1 MEKNLTEK
9 LYEELKKR
17 NIFEEE
23 DEEDFE
29 DDENEGDEED
39 IDDEEDD
46 QEEEDDDVE
55 ETTDNDSD
63 NDLSD
68 ISDVNLY
75 KINPKVIKILT
86 NRIKDEYTAHY
97 YYRAAANWCQDMN
110 YKKAAEFFRNEAD
123 DELEHA
129 KKIQEYMVDFNIQP
143 VIPNA
148 PTKHN
153 FNNLIDIVHGAYE
166 MELGLMKA
174 YNKDSLTLFTSDIT
188 TFDFLTEFRV
198 IQKGAVVE
206 YNDLINAS
214 NLVDKTDKFQVLY
227 FEQTYF

>member
-1 MEKNLTEK
+1 MEKDLTEK

-17 NIFEEE
+17 NLFEE
-23 DEEDFE
+23 DEDDIE
-29 DDENEGDEED
+29 DDETED
-39 IDDEEDD
+39 LEDDEDESEEE
-46 QEEEDDDVE
+46 EEEDDSEDVE
-55 ETTDNDSD
+55 DNTETSVE

-68 ISDVNLY
+68 ISEVDLY
-75 KINPKVIKILT
+75 KLNSKTIKILT

-97 YYRAAANWCQDMN
+97 YYRAASNWCQDMN
-110 YKKAAEFFRNEAD
+110 YKKAAEFFKNEAD
-123 DELEHA
+123 DELGHA

-148 PTKHN
+148 PTKHK
-153 FNNLIDIVHGAYE
+153 FSNLIDIVYGAYK

-174 YNKDSLTLFTSDIT
+174 YNKDSQIVFKSDIT
-188 TFDFLTEFRV
+188 TFDFLTEFRE

-206 YNDLINAS
+206 YNDLINAT
-214 NLVDKTDKFQVLY
+214 NLVDKEDKFQVLY

>member
-23 DEEDFE
+23 DEDYE
-29 DDENEGDEED
+29 DDEEGN
-39 IDDEEDD
+39 
-46 QEEEDDDVE
+46 EEDDDNEIEDEDE
-55 ETTDNDSD
+55 EDMGSDQVSND
-63 NDLSD
+63 NDLSN

-75 KINPKVIKILT
+75 KISPKVIKILT

-148 PTKHN
+148 PTKHS
-153 FNNLIDIVHGAYE
+153 FENLIDVVYGAYE

-206 YNDLINAS
+206 YNDLINAT